1 MNIFISLYT
10 PNNNC
15 SVDTLVSILETEKYF
30 ADKETNISLNLQF
43 GNDMGRSQANKLA
56 MQKFMDNSDYTH
68 LLLLDR
74 NVRFSPS
81 FVEALLKADKK
92 FIGGI
97 TPLPVVKWQSLLK
110 DSVSDKIAEL
120 KELISNDDTTQENA
134 NKATVLLLKYIQA
147 HVAVYDMEFS
157 DNLEVTDSLLE
168 ISYLSS
174 KFLLLNREA
183 VDALV
188 TCDFVSDKELCNQW
202 IENGEKIYTDV
213 RLTMNLLGDNRFT
226 SNLLTVLQS

>member
-1 MNIFISLYT
+1 MNIFIYT
-10 PNNNC
+10 PNNHC

-30 ADKETNISLNLQF
+30 SDKETNISLNLQF

-74 NVRFSPS
+74 NVRFSPPL
-81 FVEALLKADKK
+81 EALLKADKK

-97 TPLPVVKWQSLLK
+97 TPLPVVKWQSVLK

-134 NKATVLLLKYIQA
+134 NKATILLLKYIQA
-147 HVAVYDMEFS
+147 HMAVYDMEFS

-188 TCDFVSDKELCNQW
+188 TCNFVSDKELCNQW

-213 RLTMNLLGDNRFT
+213 RLTMNLLGENRFT